1 MSIVRARDSGFVVV
15 GENASLI
22 HPLSKDLMKER
33 PNQEDKLRSEQC
45 SPIKFQMLGLDMRC
59 GKKTGDKPSI

>member
-15 GENASLI
+15 GENAS
-22 HPLSKDLMKER
+22 DLMKDR